1 MKVLRFIFKNK
12 KNFNSEEDKNID
24 LDPFI
29 KISKIVKEAR
39 SKNNLTQEDLSN
51 ISKIPLS
58 TIKAIEN
65 NVAKSRPE
73 YPFMRSI
80 LLKLEKCLLLK
91 ELKLVS
97 LIKEEKISKNK
108 PSRFNFI
115 INKFDPI
122 YSWQGNVIYILI
134 ILCSIFLLNIY
145 FLNLRTVEF
154 KYIEKKIS
162 E

>member
-12 KNFNSEEDKNID
+12 KSFNSEEDKNNE

-29 KISKIVKEAR
+29 KIAKIVKEAR

-58 TIKAIEN
+58 TIIAIEN
-65 NVAKSRPE
+65 NVPKSRPE
-73 YPFMRSI
+73 YPFIRSI

-97 LIKEEKISKNK
+97 LIKEEKTSKNK
-108 PSRFNFI
+108 SGKFNFI
-115 INKFDPI
+115 INKFDLI

-134 ILCSIFLLNIY
+134 LLCSIFVLNIY
-145 FLNLRTVEF
+145 FLNSRTVEF